1 MSSILAYL
9 GQRNF
14 QIFQTKSDKLES
26 ICVNF
31 SIACVLTIFLQHV
44 GKQTDGEGFLLS
56 PIHRRGD
63 FCGHDRIDCFSS
75 KHDKYVIII
84 HQNEEIISNLKII
97 ETLKITLKLKMMKEN
112 LYCLRRRGTTL
123 FQASS
128 RKNCAR
134 EWVLEV
140 LVICWILQED
150 AGAL

>member
-1 MSSILAYL
+1 M
-9 GQRNF
+9 
-14 QIFQTKSDKLES
+14 
-26 ICVNF
+26 NF
-31 SIACVLTIFLQHV
+31 SIVCVLKIFLQHV
-44 GKQTDGEGFLLS
+44 GKQTDGESFLLG
-56 PIHRRGD
+56 PIHRRGN
-63 FCGHDRIDCFSS
+63 FCGHDRIDYFGS
-75 KHDKYVIII
+75 KNDNYAIITD
-84 HQNEEIISNLKII
+84 QNEQIISNNFEFQKV
-97 ETLKITLKLKMMKEN
+97 TLKVKMLKEN